1 MVTQSVL
8 CTKDDRARPA
18 RLDQTRPDQTSC
30 FFTLLAASFFFK
42 NNFHPLPNKK
52 QKIAHHEI
60 SSIQRRP
67 QINWQIQN
75 KIKLFST
82 GLVRGIRRVVSRV
95 RGSSSRG
102 VRATTSCSQDAS
114 EPSVSSLVTDWT
126 RDNTGQPSESPPVKP
141 SPPPGGAFHLFTV
154 LLI

>member
-1 MVTQSVL
+1 VHV
-8 CTKDDRARPA
+8 
-18 RLDQTRPDQTSC
+18 RLDSTRAEQSRAEQTSC
-30 FFTLLAASFFFK
+30 FFTLLAASFFLK

-141 SPPPGGAFHLFTV
+141 SPPPRWNFSSFYCITT
-154 LLI
+154 